1 MRRMARSHRDLAPV
15 PARPRGGTASP
26 APIERLRA
34 VGPGRPGQ
42 PDRGIAAPAA
52 GAVDA
57 AWAPSAPR
65 ELDRTS
71 TVSELDVFGFPV
83 QIGKVQPPLLPAET
97 LARDR
102 LLDWMA
108 AKIHSRLVLICA
120 DPGHGKTTL
129 LADWTR
135 RTRVRALW
143 YRLDETD
150 RDWVVFVHHVVA
162 AGREIDAAFAPNTAS
177 LLRELGAGMGDRA
190 SIVRTLLAEIRAW
203 VTAGT
208 ALLLDDY
215 QVIDDVPEVREI
227 VRELVLRGPDRLSI
241 VISTRRPPTLPLARL
256 RALGEV
262 AELSTADLRF
272 DRSEMERLF
281 RETYR
286 HPLEAD
292 LLDDLARTTEG
303 WAATLRLV
311 ETAVRGRPRSEVRAV
326 IRSLSAQHGD
336 LHDYLAEEV
345 VGRMPLELQAFL
357 ERCSL
362 LHVATPQLAGVAAA
376 VTEED
381 ARRLLDVTEEAGL
394 LSRRGR
400 TGQAGRLLHP
410 LVRSFLEGRLLEA
423 VGPDGVAEIHVRIA
437 AAAEGN
443 SWWLAAYHYAAA
455 RRGADVA
462 RVLSSSLEAIL
473 GSGGAQAAVDLMTGA
488 GPLPDAAW
496 FMVLLARRYLAEG
509 RLQESASAADAAWGA
524 VSQGDSSAGSEWVLM
539 TLITVSFAR
548 GDYAGGAE
556 WAQRLEADSL
566 GFPQAVA
573 RAILAISDSTVQG
586 SLDRAAHLI
595 EDTARLSSALGHKHF
610 HGISM
615 LNLGW
620 VNRYRG
626 LVSRVAEDA
635 RAAQEALSETS
646 AKAELPTAHVLL
658 AWALAHQ
665 GDFDTARA
673 ELAQARVEANPATQ
687 FEMLVETSDVIG
699 LYVDPDEAADL
710 LVAARTS
717 STPNSAADEA
727 LFLLTS
733 AENALRLGRIA
744 QARAD
749 LEACPEDLI
758 TGHPAFASRRSVA
771 FVGLCLAEGRDVDLA
786 DLDTLASRVREQGAG
801 HLVLI
806 VQLIRGAIAGADS
819 YSRAAARIADAEPP
833 ILSACAEILAPRLPE
848 LSSSTLQHI
857 QQEAERRPQR
867 WRPALRRASQTA
879 PPQAALAAARM
890 LELVGDATDVPAL
903 RNLSRSLKGEFRR
916 PDLGRSLARRIA
928 PRVWVEDQGRIVVRV
943 GEQDIPG
950 TAIRR
955 KALSLLSYLLTRP
968 GFSASRD
975 QVLDALWPEQD
986 PDQTINSL
994 HQSVY
999 FLRRV
1004 FEPAYT
1010 EDLSPGY
1017 VNHDPD
1023 LLWLDTELVDS
1034 RSTACR
1040 RLLERCGRPPDP
1052 AQVALVAD
1060 QYRGPFALD
1069 FAYEE
1074 WASPYRE
1081 NLHARFLETLE
1092 SAIQADIEDGHVARA
1107 ISLSRRV
1114 LEVDPQVDDVERT
1127 LLRLYRTA
1135 GAHAAAAEQ
1144 YGHYA
1149 ETLRRD
1155 LGVDPPGLD
1164 DI

>member
-1 MRRMARSHRDLAPV
+1 M
-15 PARPRGGTASP
+15 
-26 APIERLRA
+26 
-34 VGPGRPGQ
+34 
-42 PDRGIAAPAA
+42 
-52 GAVDA
+52 
-57 AWAPSAPR
+57 
-65 ELDRTS
+65 
-71 TVSELDVFGFPV
+71 SELDVFGFPV
-83 QIGKVQPPLLPAET
+83 QIGKVQPPLLPTET

-129 LADWTR
+129 LADWSR

-150 RDWVVFVHHVVA
+150 RDWVVFVHHIVA
-162 AGREIDAAFAPNTAS
+162 AGREIDAGFAPNTAS
-177 LLRELGAGMGDRA
+177 LLRELGAGMGDRT
-190 SIVRTLLAEIRAW
+190 SIVRTLLAEIRGW
-203 VTAGT
+203 VAGGT

-227 VRELVLRGPDRLSI
+227 VRELLLRGPDRLSI
-241 VISTRRPPTLPLARL
+241 VISTRRAPTLPLARL

-272 DRSEMERLF
+272 DRDEMERLF
-281 RETYR
+281 RETYH

-362 LHVATPQLAGVAAA
+362 LHVATPQLTAVAAA
-376 VTEED
+376 VPEAD

-423 VGPDGVAEIHVRIA
+423 VGQAGIAEIHVRIA
-437 AAAEGN
+437 AAAEAN
-443 SWWLAAYHYAAA
+443 SWWLAAHHYAAA
-455 RRGADVA
+455 GRGADVA
-462 RVLSSSLEAIL
+462 RVLSGSLESIL
-473 GSGGAQAAVDLMTGA
+473 GSGGAQAAVDLMTSA
-488 GPLPDAAW
+488 GQLPDEAW
-496 FMVLLARRYLAEG
+496 FRVLLARRYLAEG
-509 RLQESASAADAAWGA
+509 RLLDGASEADRAWRA
-524 VSQGDSSAGSEWVLM
+524 VSGGDPSVGPEWVLM
-539 TLITVSFAR
+539 TLITVCFAR
-548 GDYAGGAE
+548 GDYSTGAG
-556 WAQRLEADSL
+556 WARRLEADSEGL
-566 GFPQAVA
+566 PQAVA
-573 RAILAISDSTVQG
+573 KAILAISDSTMDG

-595 EDTARLSSALGHKHF
+595 EDTARISTSLGHRHF

-626 LVSRVAEDA
+626 LASQVEDDA
-635 RAAQEALSETS
+635 RAAQGALSETS

-665 GDFDTARA
+665 GQLSAARA
-673 ELAQARVEANPATQ
+673 ELAQAREEANPATQ
-687 FEMLVETSDVIG
+687 FEMLVESADVIG
-699 LYVDPDEAADL
+699 TYIDPDEATDL
-710 LVAARTS
+710 LIAARTS
-717 STPNSAADEA
+717 SIPNSTADDA
-727 LFLLTS
+727 LFALTS
-733 AENALRLGRIA
+733 AENDLRCGRVA
-744 QARAD
+744 SARSHVD
-749 LEACPEDLI
+749 ACPENLM
-758 TGHPAFASRRSVA
+758 TGHPAFASRRSV
-771 FVGLCLAEGRDVDLA
+771 GLSRICLAEGVA
-786 DLDTLASRVREQGAG
+786 LDIVELDSLMSRVRDQGAG
-801 HLVLI
+801 HLLLEL
-806 VQLIRGAIAGADS
+806 QLMRGVVGSPEAL
-819 YSRAAARIADAEPP
+819 SRVAARIGETEPSM
-833 ILSACAEILAPRLPE
+833 LSACAEILAPRLHQ
-848 LSSSTLQHI
+848 LSPGTLERVHR
-857 QQEAERRPQR
+857 EAESRPQR
-867 WRPALRRASQTA
+867 WRPALRRAA
-879 PPQAALAAARM
+879 DDPNPEVALAAGRM
-890 LELVGDATDVPAL
+890 LELVGDATDVVRL
-903 RNLSRSLKGEFRR
+903 RALSRSLKGAFRR
-916 PDLGRSLARRIA
+916 PDLGRTLARRIA

-943 GEQDIPG
+943 GQEEIPG
-950 TAIRR
+950 TSIRR
-955 KALSLLSYLLTRP
+955 RALSLLCYLLTRP
-968 GFSASRD
+968 GLSASRD

-986 PDQTINSL
+986 PDQTVNSL

-1004 FEPAYT
+1004 FEPAYS

-1017 VNHDPD
+1017 VNHDPE
-1023 LLWLDTELVDS
+1023 LLWLDGELVDS
-1034 RSTACR
+1034 RSSACR
-1040 RLLERCGRPPDP
+1040 RILDGCGRPPDP
-1052 AQVALVAD
+1052 AKVEELSD
-1060 QYRGPFALD
+1060 FYRGPFALD
-1069 FAYEE
+1069 FAYED

-1081 NLHARFLETLE
+1081 ALHARFLETLE
-1092 SAIQADIEDGHVARA
+1092 SAIQADIGNGRVDRA
-1107 ISLSRRV
+1107 IQLSRRV
-1114 LEVDPQVDDVERT
+1114 LDVDPEVDEVERT

-1144 YGHYA
+1144 YSHYA
-1149 ETLRRD
+1149 ETVRRD
-1155 LGVDPPGLD
+1155 LGVDPPKLD